1 MSYDNEFLKN
11 IGSGSQSTAVKRINS
26 ILNIA
31 RDMFKWKSL
40 QTEIEL
46 DILDI
51 KHVDTTLTL
60 HEPAEASKTL

>member
-11 IGSGSQSTAVKRINS
+11 AGSGSKSTAVKRINR
-26 ILNIA
+26 IINLA
-31 RDMFKWKSL
+31 REMFKWKTL

-51 KHVDTTLTL
+51 KHVDTSLTL
-60 HEPAEASKTL
+60 HEANPKAM